1 MRYLMYAR
9 SYGERERAANL
20 FQKIPSAIRR
30 TMVRLDYTEA
40 EQACPRGMPIGSLM
54 KEAAKELV

>member
-9 SYGERERAANL
+9 GYGERERAAKL
-20 FQKIPSAIRR
+20 FHKIPRSIRR
-30 TMVRLDYTEA
+30 AMVRLDYAEA

-54 KEAAKELV
+54 REAAKELA